1 MNGILNVIINILH
14 AIADVALPVAYVAY
28 ALMVII
34 ELAVLVFLDF
44 RKQEVSWWTLLY
56 PVVVTAIV
64 LIFNWEFSLL
74 LEVYANPAHH
84 GSVWVAFAI
93 LSLGTYGAYAYYPK
107 ARRMTMLGEWR
118 VNRWSNPDNGPPI
131 KRTR

>member
-14 AIADVALPVAYVAY
+14 AIADVALPEAYVVY

-34 ELAVLVFLDF
+34 ELAVIVVLDF

-118 VNRWSNPDNGPPI
+118 LNRWSNPDNGPPI